1 VELSTSP
8 PMIEKSDKTERKFEN
23 DLVGGNLGLSVTGYY
38 NQRRQ
43 ELFTSSPIPE
53 EVDKKKR
60 R

>member
-1 VELSTSP
+1 V
-8 PMIEKSDKTERKFEN
+8 RKFEN

-43 ELFTSSPIPE
+43 EQFIRPPIPE

-60 R
+60 